1 MRAGHRESRGWLRA
15 AALLAFTAG
24 FSVLQPGVLVAVPFL
39 LLALILP
46 PHRLVALLLA
56 SAVGYLV
63 FRGSGHP
70 GLWFIERGWAL
81 LLGGWFVALTLR
93 WPGSGFSSR
102 ALGALAGA
110 LAVTATILAVRP
122 GEWTVVRWLVESRIR
137 QGLGSALEALRL
149 MQGDGEMSET
159 LVNAAY
165 QTADIQGAVFPAF
178 LGLTSLSALGVAW
191 WLYVRL
197 ARGSDQGVGPLRDF
211 RFNDQLMWVVIAG
224 LGAVLLGSSPAWSD
238 AGTNALVFMGA
249 LYALR
254 GAAVVLF
261 LYGGLNLLGMIVFLF
276 GLLFVAPI
284 VLMAAMVI
292 GIGDTWLDL
301 RSRSTPQAE
310 GQP

>member
-1 MRAGHRESRGWLRA
+1 MHASHREGRGWLRA

-24 FSVLQPGVLVAVPFL
+24 FSVLQPGVLVAVPFV
-39 LLALILP
+39 LLAFILP
-46 PHRLVALLLA
+46 PHRIMALLLA

-63 FRGSGHP
+63 FRGSGQP
-70 GLWFIERGWAL
+70 GVWFIERGWAL

-93 WPGSGFSSR
+93 WPGSGFASR
-102 ALGALAGA
+102 ALGALGGA
-110 LAVTATILAVRP
+110 LAVTASILAVRP
-122 GEWTVVRWLVESRIR
+122 GEWAVVRWLVDSRIR

-149 MQGDGEMSET
+149 MQGDGEVSEA
-159 LVNAAY
+159 LANAAY
-165 QTADIQGAVFPAF
+165 RTADIQSAVFPAL

-224 LGAVLLGSSPAWSD
+224 LGALLLGSSEAWSE

-254 GAAVVLF
+254 GAAVVVF
-261 LYGGLNLLGMIVFLF
+261 LYGGLNLLGMIVFVF

-284 VLMAAMVI
+284 VVMAAMVI

-301 RSRSTPQAE
+301 RSRATPRAE
-310 GQP
+310 GGS